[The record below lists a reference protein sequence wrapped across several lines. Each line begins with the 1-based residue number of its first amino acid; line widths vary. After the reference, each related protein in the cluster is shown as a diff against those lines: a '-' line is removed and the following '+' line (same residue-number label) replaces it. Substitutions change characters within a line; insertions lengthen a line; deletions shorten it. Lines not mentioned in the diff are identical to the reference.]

1 MYVVPRPS
9 DAGTDDKSAPIIYP
23 CASEIFLPDDAN
35 AGGPSF
41 GEFAAG
47 YDGTALATAI
57 GAAATVELDV
67 SSARRPPVKAT
78 AKAATSRV

>member
-1 MYVVPRPS
+1 MYVVPRSS

-23 CASEIFLPDDAN
+23 CASVIFFPDDAN

-47 YDGTALATAI
+47 YEGTAVRAGTA
-57 GAAATVELDV
+57 AVEFDA
-67 SSARRPPVKAT
+67 SSARRPPVT
-78 AKAATSRV
+78 AMAKMATSRLWV